1 MIDFIFVVQLAHKD
15 TQINYIFR
23 EEQRDNDTFEINEM
37 TYNKIKRDL
46 KSFYKSII
54 ESTFFYN

>member
-46 KSFYKSII
+46 KSFYK
-54 ESTFFYN
+54 